1 MGRLLAPRGDS
12 SSGGNSSSKGGSS
25 GSASK
30 GGATKRENGKEW
42 IQSSS
47 GMWVEKNS
55 DAGKRVQQQ
64 TGGSSSGSRPSSTSG
79 SGYGNATTSSN
90 RGWNPGDI
98 VTEGG
103 RDYIRSSTG
112 MKVPLDSD
120 AGRRVQSQY
129 ANRGGSGGGYNQTTK
144 VLSDYIG
151 PNGGYGGYGQYDPSS
166 AVGMKAA
173 DYLNS
178 NYTPGSAYTS
188 DPWAGA
194 AVGRL
199 KNGMMVD
206 RDYLEK
212 HPDTEVYPLT
222 YKATNYKSTV
232 GPDGRL
238 YNHLGQAWGEG
249 GVWTYD
255 ELPDYAKAK
264 QDWNF
269 GVSPGYSYPKS
280 DAYNDA
286 YNWYNGTYGVAA
298 DDAHPLSQGQK
309 AGGGTYWAAGG
320 TGVGGPEYRPSQLYY
335 STPDGSGGYGA
346 ATGAGSYTGS
356 YSAKAIPST
365 GIYGSGGMDYM
376 REYQNALDSAEN
388 ESARAYRKQIE
399 AAIDAINAQRD
410 PLRQQYEQG
419 AQQAYIEAE
428 RAKKQLPEALA
439 AQGINGGATES
450 ANLAIETNLGNSL
463 NDLTNT
469 YNNALAGLEQS
480 ISQARS
486 SGDMQLAQNASQY
499 QQMLANA
506 ILAAQQQQ
514 QQYAQQMAMMNYQN
528 QLDLDSY
535 EKQLQL
541 KAKYGGRSIYDGEYP
556 EFGPEETASPARG
569 YVTPGTTEYRQG
581 YTPIAGNTISTSPS
595 LYNPGTI
602 SAGKAEQLSRWYS
615 ANSKPM
621 FKALVDEQIGSGKL
635 TRSEV
640 EAWMRSVGLP

>member
-1 MGRLLAPRGDS
+1 MANDDWRDGGNRLIRPGQGSGGASSSSS
-12 SSGGNSSSKGGSS
+12 SSGSSKGG
-25 GSASK
+25 
-30 GGATKRENGKEW
+30 
-42 IQSSS
+42 
-47 GMWVEKNS
+47 
-55 DAGKRVQQQ
+55 
-64 TGGSSSGSRPSSTSG
+64 GGSSSGSSKGGGSTSG
-79 SGYGNATTSSN
+79 SSSSSN

-103 RDYIRSSTG
+103 KDYIRSSTG

-129 ANRGGSGGGYNQTTK
+129 SSGGSKGGGINNTR

-151 PNGGYGGYGQYDPSS
+151 PNTGGMGALGVDYGPTGTITK
-166 AVGMKAA
+166 GMRAA
-173 DYLNS
+173 DYLKT

-188 DPWAGA
+188 DPWGA
-194 AVGRL
+194 DAIARG
-199 KNGMMVD
+199 KNGILLT

-212 HPDTEVYPLT
+212 HPDAEVYSLD
-222 YKATNYKSTV
+222 YKPHSYRSTV
-232 GPDGRL
+232 DEYGNV
-238 YNHLGQAWGEG
+238 YNHLGQKYGEG

-255 ELPDYAKAK
+255 ELPDHAKAK
-264 QDWNF
+264 LDWNY
-269 GVSPGYSYPKS
+269 GVSPGYSYPKNS
-280 DAYNDA
+280 PAYNDA

-346 ATGAGSYTGS
+346 ATGAGSFTGS

-365 GIYGSGGMDYM
+365 GIYGGGGMDYM

-450 ANLAIETNLGNSL
+450 ANLAIETNRGNSL

-469 YNNALAGLEQS
+469 YNNALAGLEQT
-480 ISQARS
+480 IAQARS
-486 SGDMQLAQNASQY
+486 SGDIQLANIASQY

-556 EFGPEETASPARG
+556 EFGLDAAESNRQIGQGALNAVSGIT
-569 YVTPGTTEYRQG
+569 GTLIDAFGGRS
-581 YTPIAGNTISTSPS
+581 NTKS
-595 LYNPGTI
+595 LQEQ
-602 SAGKAEQLSRWYS
+602 KAEINRLV
-615 ANSKPM
+615 NSGAM
-621 FKALVDEQIGSGKL
+621 TAAEGTRRIAQINAQSKQ
-635 TRSEV
+635 
-640 EAWMRSVGLP
+640 W

>member
-12 SSGGNSSSKGGSS
+12 SSGSSSKSSSASKSGSTKKQNSSANNWNEDGNRLIRPGQGSGASSSSGGSKGGGSSSSGGASKGGGSS
-25 GSASK
+25 GS
-30 GGATKRENGKEW
+30 GYG
-42 IQSSS
+42 
-47 GMWVEKNS
+47 
-55 DAGKRVQQQ
+55 
-64 TGGSSSGSRPSSTSG
+64 GGSSSSG
-79 SGYGNATTSSN
+79 AG

-151 PNGGYGGYGQYDPSS
+151 PNGGFGGYGQYDPSS

-320 TGVGGPEYRPSQLYY
+320 TGVGGPEYRPNQLYY
-335 STPDGSGGYGA
+335 SAPDGSGGYGA

-365 GIYGSGGMDYM
+365 GIYGGGGMDYM

-450 ANLAIETNLGNSL
+450 ANLAIETNRGNSL

-469 YNNALAGLEQS
+469 YNNALAGLEQT
-480 ISQARS
+480 IAQARS
-486 SGDMQLAQNASQY
+486 SGDIQLANIASQY

-506 ILAAQQQQ
+506 VLAAQQQQ

-556 EFGPEETASPARG
+556 EFGLDAAESNRQIGQGALNAVSGIT
-569 YVTPGTTEYRQG
+569 GTLIDAFGGRS
-581 YTPIAGNTISTSPS
+581 NTKS
-595 LYNPGTI
+595 LQEQ
-602 SAGKAEQLSRWYS
+602 KAEINRLV
-615 ANSKPM
+615 NSGAM
-621 FKALVDEQIGSGKL
+621 TAAEGTRRIAQINAQSKQ
-635 TRSEV
+635 
-640 EAWMRSVGLP
+640 W

>member
-12 SSGGNSSSKGGSS
+12 SSSGKSSSSKNSSS

-30 GGATKRENGKEW
+30 GGATKRENGKDW

-64 TGGSSSGSRPSSTSG
+64 TGSSSSAPRPSSSSG
-79 SGYGNATTSSN
+79 SGYGNGAANSN

-129 ANRGGSGGGYNQTTK
+129 ANRGGSGGGNQTTK

-151 PNGGYGGYGQYDPSS
+151 PNAGGFGEYDPNS
-166 AVGMKAA
+166 AIGMKAS

-194 AVGRL
+194 SVGRL
-199 KNGMMVD
+199 KNGMMVN
-206 RDYLEK
+206 REWLES
-212 HPDTEVYPLT
+212 HPDDIIYPLT
-222 YKATNYKSTV
+222 YKSTNYKSTV
-232 GPDGRL
+232 DEFGNV
-238 YNHLGQAWGEG
+238 YNHLGQKYGEG
-249 GVWTYD
+249 GIWTYD
-255 ELPDYAKAK
+255 ELPDHAKAK

-269 GVSPGYSYPKS
+269 GVSPGYNYPKS

-286 YNWYNGTYGVAA
+286 YNWYNSTYGVAG
-298 DDAHPLSQGQK
+298 DDAHPLSQGQRP
-309 AGGGTYWAAGG
+309 GGGSYWAAGG
-320 TGVGGPEYRPSQLYY
+320 TGVGGPEYRPGELYY

-346 ATGAGSYTGS
+346 ATGGGS
-356 YSAKAIPST
+356 YSGGLSALSGTKTIPNT
-365 GIYGSGGMDYM
+365 GIYGGGDYM
-376 REYQNALDSAEN
+376 RDYRNALESAES
-388 ESARAYRKQIE
+388 ESARAYRRQIE
-399 AAIDAINAQRD
+399 AAVDAINSQRD

-450 ANLAIETNLGNSL
+450 ANLAIETSHGNSL

-469 YNNALAGLEQS
+469 YNRALSGLEQS
-480 ISQARS
+480 ISQARAT
-486 SGDMQLAQNASQY
+486 GDIQLAQNAAQY

-506 ILAAQQQQ
+506 IMSAQQQQ

-528 QLDLDSY
+528 QLDMDSY

-541 KAKYGGRSIYDGEYP
+541 QNKYKTTSGGSAGMSVSQRYNAAMENYELTGDERYLALANQLAGLPEYV
-556 EFGPEETASPARG
+556 GNG
-569 YVTPGTTEYRQG
+569 
-581 YTPIAGNTISTSPS
+581 GNTSGISP
-595 LYNPGTI
+595 
-602 SAGKAEQLSRWYS
+602 GKAEQLSRWWS
-615 ANSKPM
+615 ANSKSTFYSLIKDEM
-621 FKALVDEQIGSGKL
+621 RKGNLTQAEVD
-635 TRSEV
+635 
-640 EAWMRSVGLP
+640 AWMRSVGLP

>member
-12 SSGGNSSSKGGSS
+12 SSGSSSKSSSASKSGSTKKQNSSANNWNEDGNRLIRPGQGSGASSSSGGSKGGGSSSGGASKGGGSS
-25 GSASK
+25 GS
-30 GGATKRENGKEW
+30 GYG
-42 IQSSS
+42 
-47 GMWVEKNS
+47 
-55 DAGKRVQQQ
+55 
-64 TGGSSSGSRPSSTSG
+64 GGSSSSG
-79 SGYGNATTSSN
+79 AG

-151 PNGGYGGYGQYDPSS
+151 PNGGFGGYGQYDPSS

-286 YNWYNGTYGVAA
+286 YNWYNGTYGVAG
-298 DDAHPLSQGQK
+298 DDTHPLSQGQK

-320 TGVGGPEYRPSQLYY
+320 TGVGGPEYRPNQLYY

-365 GIYGSGGMDYM
+365 GIYGGGGMDYM

-450 ANLAIETNLGNSL
+450 ANLAIETNRGNSL

-528 QLDLDSY
+528 QLDMDSY

-541 KAKYGGRSIYDGEYP
+541 QNKYKPSSGSSGMTVAQRYNAAMANFSLTGDERYLVLANQLAGLPEYAENGGSVSSI
-556 EFGPEETASPARG
+556 SP
-569 YVTPGTTEYRQG
+569 
-581 YTPIAGNTISTSPS
+581 
-595 LYNPGTI
+595 
-602 SAGKAEQLSRWYS
+602 GKAEQLSRWWS
-615 ANSKPM
+615 ANSKGT
-621 FKALVDEQIGSGKL
+621 FYSLINDEMRKGNL
-635 TRSEV
+635 TQAEV
-640 EAWMRSVGLP
+640 NAWMRSVGLP

>member
-12 SSGGNSSSKGGSS
+12 SSGSSSKSSSASKSGSTKKQNSSANNWNEDGNRLIRPGQGSGASSSSGGSKGGGSSSSGGASKGGGSS
-25 GSASK
+25 GS
-30 GGATKRENGKEW
+30 GYG
-42 IQSSS
+42 
-47 GMWVEKNS
+47 
-55 DAGKRVQQQ
+55 
-64 TGGSSSGSRPSSTSG
+64 GGSSSSG
-79 SGYGNATTSSN
+79 AG

-129 ANRGGSGGGYNQTTK
+129 ANRGSSGGGYNQTTK

-151 PNGGYGGYGQYDPSS
+151 PNSGFGGYGQYDPSS
-166 AVGMKAA
+166 AVSMKAA

-188 DPWAGA
+188 DPWGA
-194 AVGRL
+194 SAVGRL
-199 KNGMMVD
+199 RNGMLVD

-212 HPDTEVYPLT
+212 HPDVDVYPLT

-238 YNHLGQAWGEG
+238 YNHLGQAWGDG

-298 DDAHPLSQGQK
+298 DDAHPLSQGQR

-320 TGVGGPEYRPSQLYY
+320 TGVGGPEYRPNQLYY
-335 STPDGSGGYGA
+335 SAPDGSGGYGA

-365 GIYGSGGMDYM
+365 GIYGGGGMDYM

-450 ANLAIETNLGNSL
+450 ANLAIETNRGNSL

-469 YNNALAGLEQS
+469 YNNALAGLEQT
-480 ISQARS
+480 IAQARS
-486 SGDMQLAQNASQY
+486 SGDIQLAQNAAQY

-506 ILAAQQQQ
+506 ILSAQQQQ

-541 KAKYGGRSIYDGEYP
+541 KLKYGGNGGYDGGDAN
-556 EFGPEETASPARG
+556 FGG
-569 YVTPGTTEYRQG
+569 YEANRQIGQSALNAVNGITGTLIDAFKGYGTTG
-581 YTPIAGNTISTSPS
+581 I
-595 LYNPGTI
+595 NPN
-602 SAGKAEQLSRWYS
+602 KAEQLSRWYS
-615 ANSKPM
+615 ANSKDT
-621 FKALVDEQIGSGKL
+621 FKSLVDEQIRLGNL
-635 TRSEV
+635 TQAEFNS
-640 EAWMRSVGLP
+640 WLGSVGLP

>member
-1 MGRLLAPRGDS
+1 MANDDWRDGGNRLIRPGQGSGGASSSSS
-12 SSGGNSSSKGGSS
+12 SSGSSKGG
-25 GSASK
+25 
-30 GGATKRENGKEW
+30 
-42 IQSSS
+42 
-47 GMWVEKNS
+47 
-55 DAGKRVQQQ
+55 
-64 TGGSSSGSRPSSTSG
+64 GGSSSGSSKGGGSTSG
-79 SGYGNATTSSN
+79 SSSSSN

-103 RDYIRSSTG
+103 KDYIRSSTG

-129 ANRGGSGGGYNQTTK
+129 SSGGSKGGGINNTR

-151 PNGGYGGYGQYDPSS
+151 PNTGGMGALGVDYGPTGTITK
-166 AVGMKAA
+166 GMRAA
-173 DYLNS
+173 DYLKT

-188 DPWAGA
+188 DPWGA
-194 AVGRL
+194 DAIARG
-199 KNGMMVD
+199 KNGILLT

-212 HPDTEVYPLT
+212 HPDAEVYSLD
-222 YKATNYKSTV
+222 YKPHSYRSTV
-232 GPDGRL
+232 DEYGNV
-238 YNHLGQAWGEG
+238 YNHLGQKYGEG

-255 ELPDYAKAK
+255 ELPDHAKAK
-264 QDWNF
+264 LDWNY
-269 GVSPGYSYPKS
+269 GVSPGYSYPKNS
-280 DAYNDA
+280 PAYNDA

-346 ATGAGSYTGS
+346 ATGAGSFTGS

-365 GIYGSGGMDYM
+365 GIYGGGGMDYM

-450 ANLAIETNLGNSL
+450 ANLAIETNRGNSL

-469 YNNALAGLEQS
+469 YNNALAGLEQT
-480 ISQARS
+480 IAQARS
-486 SGDMQLAQNASQY
+486 SGDIQLANIASQY

-556 EFGPEETASPARG
+556 EFGLDAAESNRQIGQGALNAVSGIT
-569 YVTPGTTEYRQG
+569 GTLIDAFGGRSNTKSLQG
-581 YTPIAGNTISTSPS
+581 Q
-595 LYNPGTI
+595 
-602 SAGKAEQLSRWYS
+602 KAEINRLV
-615 ANSKPM
+615 NSGAM
-621 FKALVDEQIGSGKL
+621 TAAEGTRRIAQINAQSKQ
-635 TRSEV
+635 
-640 EAWMRSVGLP
+640 W

>member
-1 MGRLLAPRGDS
+1 
-12 SSGGNSSSKGGSS
+12 
-25 GSASK
+25 
-30 GGATKRENGKEW
+30 
-42 IQSSS
+42 
-47 GMWVEKNS
+47 
-55 DAGKRVQQQ
+55 
-64 TGGSSSGSRPSSTSG
+64 
-79 SGYGNATTSSN
+79 
-90 RGWNPGDI
+90 
-98 VTEGG
+98 
-103 RDYIRSSTG
+103 
-112 MKVPLDSD
+112 
-120 AGRRVQSQY
+120 
-129 ANRGGSGGGYNQTTK
+129 
-144 VLSDYIG
+144 
-151 PNGGYGGYGQYDPSS
+151 
-166 AVGMKAA
+166 
-173 DYLNS
+173 
-178 NYTPGSAYTS
+178 
-188 DPWAGA
+188 
-194 AVGRL
+194 
-199 KNGMMVD
+199 
-206 RDYLEK
+206 
-212 HPDTEVYPLT
+212 
-222 YKATNYKSTV
+222 
-232 GPDGRL
+232 
-238 YNHLGQAWGEG
+238 
-249 GVWTYD
+249 
-255 ELPDYAKAK
+255 
-264 QDWNF
+264 
-269 GVSPGYSYPKS
+269 
-280 DAYNDA
+280 
-286 YNWYNGTYGVAA
+286 
-298 DDAHPLSQGQK
+298 
-309 AGGGTYWAAGG
+309 
-320 TGVGGPEYRPSQLYY
+320 
-335 STPDGSGGYGA
+335 
-346 ATGAGSYTGS
+346 
-356 YSAKAIPST
+356 
-365 GIYGSGGMDYM
+365 MDYM

-450 ANLAIETNLGNSL
+450 ANLAIETNRGNSL

-469 YNNALAGLEQS
+469 YNNALAGLEQT
-480 ISQARS
+480 IAQARS
-486 SGDMQLAQNASQY
+486 SGDIQLANIASQY